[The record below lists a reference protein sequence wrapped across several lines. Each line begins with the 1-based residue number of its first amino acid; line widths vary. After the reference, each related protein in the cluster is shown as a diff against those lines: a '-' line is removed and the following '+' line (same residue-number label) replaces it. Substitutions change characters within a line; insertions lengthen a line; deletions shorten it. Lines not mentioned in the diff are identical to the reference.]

1 MYEIPKLTEKTGMV
15 RGWPALFYLPR
26 SLSDFVTPE
35 DLPDEWFVL
44 AHEETVC
51 IHVVPKAWDVFGLQ

>member
-1 MYEIPKLTEKTGMV
+1 MV

-26 SLSDFVTPE
+26 SFSDFVTPE